1 MFRVLFKNWGLFFAI
16 LVFAFASAE
25 SLAQNNQIGQIFT
38 KNDADVR
45 FGSVISSVSIPTND
59 LNSVLV
65 NTVNFAMFK
74 IINGSLFILGD
85 KRVVLSP
92 PGGSVPDEMV
102 LHLFSKSKVI
112 ELLSLG
118 NSGYTVVENRQN
130 VLTVTNG
137 DYTLEVSMPCPPF
150 CFTEE

>member
-1 MFRVLFKNWGLFFAI
+1 MFRVLFKNWCLFFAI
-16 LVFAFASAE
+16 LVFAFPSAE

-38 KNDADVR
+38 KNDADLR

-59 LNSVLV
+59 LNSVLG

-85 KRVVLSP
+85 NRVVLSP

-112 ELLSLG
+112 
-118 NSGYTVVENRQN
+118 
-130 VLTVTNG
+130 
-137 DYTLEVSMPCPPF
+137 
-150 CFTEE
+150 